1 MRLNG
6 STRITW
12 PRRLTA
18 AAALILLFWTAASSS
33 SEPLHPQ
40 GTWGTAPACE
50 AWRSGEEPR
59 PELTLY
65 QVGPQWIQRH
75 IFFCLVRPQMTVV
88 TPDGRWLLQ
97 VVCGEDAR
105 QTERHLTMNLDRED
119 ALTVS
124 WTAIGDDVTFTFGP
138 FERCDR

>member
-1 MRLNG
+1 MRPNG
-6 STRITW
+6 STRSTW
-12 PRRLTA
+12 PRRLA
-18 AAALILLFWTAASSS
+18 SAILILLPAATASSA
-33 SEPLHPQ
+33 SEALHPQ

-75 IFFCLVRPQMTVV
+75 IFFCLVRPQMTVL

-105 QTERHLTMNLDRED
+105 QAGHDLTMNLDGED

-124 WTAIGDDVTFTFGP
+124 WTAVGDDVTFTFGP

>member
-1 MRLNG
+1 MRLDELLRRG
-6 STRITW
+6 ATRGPIAA
-12 PRRLTA
+12 PMLFLLLTPA
-18 AAALILLFWTAASSS
+18 ELSAQSA
-33 SEPLHPQ
+33 HPQ

-50 AWRSGEEPR
+50 AWRSGAEPK

-65 QVGPQWIQRH
+65 QIGPQWIQRH
-75 IFFCLVRPQMTVV
+75 IFFCLVQPQMTVH

-105 QTERHLTMNLDRED
+105 QAGHYFTMNLSGAD

-124 WTAIGDDVTFTFGP
+124 WNAIGDDMTFTFGP